1 MTSAGSA
8 HWTVECN
15 DMNRDE
21 PNQRRDQQE
30 ALSSLMD
37 GEADAADQACRA
49 WRDDAGARADWHTYH
64 VIGEVMRSDDVRA
77 RARHDAAFLG
87 RLRERLAT
95 EAVVLAPAS
104 RPSLARPRAPWR
116 QAWVAPMAVAAGFVA
131 VAGVLVL
138 TRVAAPDGAAPEQS
152 ASLAAPA
159 AAQRPAALEGLAV
172 SSAPSASAMVGTNG
186 QLIRNAELDRYL
198 AAHQQYGNTAVLAVP
213 GGAVRKA
220 ATLAP
225 GR

>member
-1 MTSAGSA
+1 
-8 HWTVECN
+8 
-15 DMNRDE
+15 MNRNE

-37 GEADAADQACRA
+37 GEADAADQAFSA

-64 VIGEVMRSDDVRA
+64 LIGEAMRSDDVRA
-77 RARHDAAFLG
+77 SARHDAAFLG

-95 EAVVLAPAS
+95 EAVVLAPTS
-104 RPSLARPRAPWR
+104 HPLVPRARWR

-131 VAGVLVL
+131 VAGVLVV

-152 ASLAAPA
+152 ASLVAPA
-159 AAQRPAALEGLAV
+159 ATQRPPALEGLAV
-172 SSAPSASAMVGTNG
+172 SSAPSASAMVGANG
-186 QLIRNAELDRYL
+186 QLMRNAELDRYL

>member
-1 MTSAGSA
+1 MTSAGNA

-37 GEADAADQACRA
+37 GEADAADLACSA

-77 RARHDAAFLG
+77 GAVHDAAFLR
-87 RLRERLAT
+87 RLRERLGT

-104 RPSLARPRAPWR
+104 LPRVPRAPWR
-116 QAWVAPMAVAAGFVA
+116 RAWMAPTAVAAGFVA

-152 ASLAAPA
+152 AALAAPA
-159 AAQRPAALEGLAV
+159 ATQRPAALEGLAV
-172 SSAPSASAMVGTNG
+172 SSAPSASATVGANG

-220 ATLAP
+220 ATVAP